1 MPGESYA
8 YLKVAQQMFPNY
20 DIGSGYGFFQ
30 EKGFNISIT
39 YRADRSSNPNEVIL
53 SLGRYVD
60 GLLASGIEISLE
72 KVLVQIGSADSIEC
86 KLPQDELLTIDIDV
100 SKQGSTA

>member
-1 MPGESYA
+1 
-8 YLKVAQQMFPNY
+8 MFPNY

-53 SLGRYVD
+53 SLGRYAD
-60 GLLASGIEISLE
+60 ELLASGIEISLE